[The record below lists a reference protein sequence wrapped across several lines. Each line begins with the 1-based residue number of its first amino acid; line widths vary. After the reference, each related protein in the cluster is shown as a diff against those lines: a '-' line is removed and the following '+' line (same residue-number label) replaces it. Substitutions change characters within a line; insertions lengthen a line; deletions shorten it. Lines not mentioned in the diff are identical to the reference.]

1 MHLTNYSLNKRSS
14 DFNHNMSN
22 DDGSKRAMSST
33 LVSLLGNEQYE
44 KTWQEIIELVSTTL
58 EIMHPVLKEK
68 GQTAAMEYSN
78 CNESKE
84 KETSSK
90 NVNRFLDGQNFQ
102 IFGFDVMLDEKC
114 NPYLLE
120 VNNNP
125 SMNID
130 GVHVVI
136 ESKKK
141 NEEEKLI
148 EKWIANVT
156 DQKEEKLIET
166 AETINESKT
175 TDECNVSNG
184 SKVIP
189 SVHGGK
195 SSRYNNKQRD
205 GVCRCMD
212 SHEPHVHYSN
222 PVDVWIKS
230 IVLKGALQIV
240 TRKKNIN
247 MEDGSFLESFMLVC
261 ENFNTLPEKPWYNV
275 VPCDVNGGVL
285 GRVGDVY
292 RLLVGKKRKMD
303 GYKWR
308 KFCGV
313 LIESIWLQ
321 TYGKKDR
328 KDDTKKEF
336 FRNELRKA
344 EDLYRSMKMNG
355 MESSNITCF
364 GVMEFIVLVVSWLND
379 VVTRVD
385 EDDDS
390 ISILSLLMNGCDAFE
405 KSK

>member
-58 EIMHPVLKEK
+58 EIMQPILKEK

-84 KETSSK
+84 KETSSNNS

-136 ESKKK
+136 ESKEK

-148 EKWIANVT
+148 RS
-156 DQKEEKLIET
+156 KEEKLIEK
-166 AETINESKT
+166 ETINESKT

-184 SKVIP
+184 SQVI
-189 SVHGGK
+189 HGGK
-195 SSRYNNKQRD
+195 SSRYSNKQRD

-285 GRVGDVY
+285 GRIGDVY
-292 RLLVGKKRKMD
+292 GLLVGKKRKMD

-308 KFCGV
+308 KFCAV

-321 TYGKKDR
+321 TYGEKDR

-344 EDLYRSMKMNG
+344 EDLYRLMKMNG
-355 MESSNITCF
+355 MESSNGTCF
-364 GVMEFIVLVVSWLND
+364 GVMEFIVLVVCWLSD

-385 EDDDS
+385 DEDGH
-390 ISILSLLMNGCDAFE
+390 SILSLLMNGCDAFE